1 MFAALF
7 AGTGAIGIAV
17 AAVAV
22 RPPHSAAA
30 PTSSLILFMRIP
42 PLDTPLTRNTGGRFA
57 QLAER
62 SFRQENILV
71 MSASVLKA
79 SGPNHSASM

>member
-7 AGTGAIGIAV
+7 AGIGAIGIAV
-17 AAVAV
+17 AAVAAIAV

-42 PLDTPLTRNTGGRFA
+42 P
-57 QLAER
+57 
-62 SFRQENILV
+62 
-71 MSASVLKA
+71 
-79 SGPNHSASM
+79 

>member
-1 MFAALF
+1 VQTQRTCSTFAALF

-30 PTSSLILFMRIP
+30 TTSSLILFMRIP
-42 PLDTPLTRNTGGRFA
+42 PWMRLQRAT
-57 QLAER
+57 LAEGLLN
-62 SFRQENILV
+62 ELNV
-71 MSASVLKA
+71 
-79 SGPNHSASM
+79 HSDKKTFL